1 MRGITQGSKISRGQD
16 LRWAW
21 PFLLEPLEHNRALAC
36 APETG
41 LNSGGRREEQDEIE
55 GPRRDWPGDLDPEQ
69 MVLF

>member
-1 MRGITQGSKISRGQD
+1 M
-16 LRWAW
+16 
-21 PFLLEPLEHNRALAC
+21 LEPLEHSRALAW

-55 GPRRDWPGDLDPEQ
+55 GPGRDWARDLAPEQ